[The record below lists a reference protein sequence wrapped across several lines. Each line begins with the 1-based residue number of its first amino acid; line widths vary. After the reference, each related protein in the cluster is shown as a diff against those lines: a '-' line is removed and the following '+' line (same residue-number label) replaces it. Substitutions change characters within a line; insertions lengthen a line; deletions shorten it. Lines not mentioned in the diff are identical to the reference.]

1 MQAWLYDSVAGG
13 LETRMRLATD
23 APLPPALG
31 PNDILVK
38 VHAMSPNP
46 ADYKF
51 PEGLGLLWRLAVPL
65 PATPGTDFSGTITE
79 LGDAIRDAGEFT
91 VGQPVYGWSSLAGR
105 HGSLGEYVVATRDG
119 CAPVPS
125 PAAALTLESAAC
137 LGVAAQTAY
146 QAISPY
152 VAPGDWVFINGGS
165 GGVGTFAIQIAC
177 ALGCR
182 VVVSCSGRN
191 AELCRSLG
199 ADEVLV
205 YTEVDVSEALK
216 AKGPMF
222 KLALDN
228 VGFDPPDL
236 YKAADEYL
244 LPAGR
249 FVQVGAGLALRDMM
263 STAGRAL
270 WPARLGGGSRKW
282 QFMGMQTKHEDLVTL
297 GRWAADGEIKVVVS
311 ESYKFEDAP
320 KAYEK
325 LRTGRTIGCLV
336 VKGPD
341 EK

>member
-13 LETRMRLATD
+13 LEARMRLVAD

-31 PNDILVK
+31 PEDILVK

-51 PEGLGLLWRLAVPL
+51 PEGLGLLWRLAVSL
-65 PATPGTDFSGTITE
+65 PATPGTDFSGTITG

-91 VGQPVYGWSSLAGR
+91 VGQPVYGWASPARR

-125 PAAALTLESAAC
+125 PAGALTLDSAAC

-146 QAISPY
+146 QAINPH

-165 GGVGTFAIQIAC
+165 GGVGTFAIQIART
-177 ALGCR
+177 LGCR
-182 VVVSCSGRN
+182 VVASCSGRN

-199 ADEVLV
+199 ADEVLD

-216 AKGPMF
+216 AKGPKF

-228 VGFDPPDL
+228 VGREPPDL

-249 FVQVGAGLALRDMM
+249 FVQVGAGLTLRDMM

-270 WPARLGGGSRKW
+270 RPSRLGGGSRKW
-282 QFMGMQTKHEDLVTL
+282 QFMGMQTKHADLVTL
-297 GRWAADGEIKVVVS
+297 GRWAADGDIRAVVS
-311 ESYKFEDAP
+311 ETYKFEDAP

-325 LRTGRTIGCLV
+325 LRTGRTTGCLV

-341 EK
+341 AK